1 MDKLV
6 FILPLDGADSSIW
19 AYPHTS
25 QTAPAALFRPDMCV
39 LVVEKLNFFYNLLG
53 TVVDTSPTGVAKTG
67 IEGDEIGMGVTPK
80 RIVMRH
86 N

>member
-1 MDKLV
+1 
-6 FILPLDGADSSIW
+6 
-19 AYPHTS
+19 
-25 QTAPAALFRPDMCV
+25 
-39 LVVEKLNFFYNLLG
+39 VVEKLNFFYNLLG